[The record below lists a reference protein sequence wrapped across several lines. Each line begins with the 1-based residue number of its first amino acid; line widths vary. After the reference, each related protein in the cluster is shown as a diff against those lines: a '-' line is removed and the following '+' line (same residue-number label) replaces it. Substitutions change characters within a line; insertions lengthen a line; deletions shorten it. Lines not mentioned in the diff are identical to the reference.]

1 MPRSVFDTQRLCI
14 IENQLQFSTKRKEWF
29 MFRVPKH
36 GGGSS
41 SRVIKAYGQPKIGPP
56 VKGRRSRC
64 FGILF
69 RILKVSF
76 LFFENLF
83 PRGV

>member
-1 MPRSVFDTQRLCI
+1 
-14 IENQLQFSTKRKEWF
+14 

-69 RILKVSF
+69 SYELGEF
-76 LFFENLF
+76 YDDMPF
-83 PRGV
+83 